1 MTFAFMLDLSA
12 VSHALR
18 GRGHVAAHLRAHV
31 PSEVCLSSITLA
43 ELRYGADRR
52 SSAKLHALIDAFVGD
67 VAVVSFRAPDA
78 VRYGRLAAA
87 LAAVGSTLGQFDTLV
102 AAHALSLGLIL
113 VTSNVSHFSDVPD
126 LRTED
131 WHWASGT

>member
-18 GRGHVAAHLRAHV
+18 GKGRVAAHLRTHV
-31 PSEVCLSSITLA
+31 PSEVCLSAITLA

-52 SSAKLHALIDAFVGD
+52 SSAKLHGLIDAFVGD

-87 LAAVGSTLGQFDTLV
+87 LGAVGSTLGHFDALV
-102 AAHALSLGLIL
+102 AAHALSLGLVL
-113 VTSNVSHFSDVPD
+113 VTSNVRYFADVPD
-126 LRTED
+126 LRIED
-131 WHWASGT
+131 WY